1 MKILYMRT
9 LVFLYVLLG
18 AFVFTYA
25 QRLEHYSRT
34 VDIRNGLSQN
44 SVNKIFQDRTGF
56 VWLGTKDGLNRY
68 DGHSFRV
75 YNSEN
80 SDLGRN
86 FITAFFE
93 DTDGNIWIGTD
104 GGVYI
109 YNLLSDSFT
118 SFEDATDKGVVIHDF
133 VTMIGGDK
141 EGNVWISVENQGLFR
156 YKKGEPLRNYFNHSD
171 IANISCFW
179 MEEDTCLLGLY
190 ADNLY
195 YTKSDFTSSLVP
207 YKNVDGVEVFKD
219 DIINSVIKSKH
230 NQLFVASANG
240 LTEIDIATNKSY
252 RILSAYARSLQFKSD
267 GELWIGTETG
277 LYIYNLVHKDIIH
290 ITVPEQDD
298 PYALADNA
306 IYSLFRDKENG
317 MWVGTYF
324 GGANY
329 FPYQWTYFEKFYP
342 REGLQF
348 FGRRIREIC
357 EDHDG
362 TLWIGT
368 EDKGLFNYIPT
379 TGEIKPFR
387 HPAIYNNIHGLCLDG
402 NELWVGT
409 FSGGLNRINLKTKQV
424 KHYSKGVSKK
434 SMPAN
439 DAFSICKTRV
449 GDIWIGTTLGLLKY
463 NRSTDDFTRIPQMS
477 NRFIYD
483 ILEDH
488 NEVLWFATYSNGVYS
503 YNKHTGKWR
512 NYLPNDED
520 TTSLAYNKVI
530 SIYEDSRK
538 NLWFMTLGK
547 GFCRYNPE
555 TDNFTRY
562 DMSKGL
568 PNNVTYAMVEDRR
581 GNLWIT
587 TNNGLVCFDPKMET
601 MHVYTTAN
609 GLLSNQ
615 FNFQSGFCDKSGN
628 IYLGSINGLVRFNPG
643 TFEENPF
650 QPPIVITDFYLF
662 NKRCPVNVEGSPL
675 KESITYADQIELTAD
690 QNTFAFQ
697 VAALSFQAP
706 EINRLMYKLEG
717 FDHEWYM
724 LGRNAMITYSNL
736 PYGHYTLH
744 VRGIDEGGQWRG
756 EGRTLQ
762 IYIRPPF
769 YLSTWAYVFYVIMGL
784 CLLSAAILIV
794 KKKTQQRQNLAME
807 KFEREKERE
816 LYLSKINFFTNVAH
830 EIRTPLTLIK
840 SPLENVLL
848 FKGIPNEV
856 REDLKTMDLNA
867 NRLLE
872 LVNQLLDFRKT
883 ESQGFQLTFMECDVV
898 AILKK
903 ICKRFEPLVRDN
915 HLDFRVEMPD
925 HLIASVD
932 KEGLTKIIS
941 NLMTNGVKYSETYI
955 HIRLYSDEDQM
966 RLEVCNDGPIIPL
979 DKREDIFK
987 PFVQYTSER
996 HRPVSGTGIGLP
1008 LARSLA
1014 ELHGGTLC
1022 MGDSMDENCFKL
1034 QLPIKH
1040 VNTIS
1045 VEQEGLV
1052 ADENELSSEIEGTS
1066 SGESMPTLLVVEDS
1080 PEMQMF
1086 IIKQLAAQYHVLA
1099 ASNGV
1104 EAIKILEKNVVNLVI
1119 SDIMMPEMDG
1129 LELCDYLKGRIDY
1142 SHIPFILLT
1151 AKTTLQAKI
1160 AGMKIGA
1167 DAYIEKPFSVE
1178 YLKACISNLLN
1189 SRDKLRQAFL
1199 HSPFAQTSSV
1209 AMSKADEDFLKQL
1222 KDLVVSHLQDPNF
1235 CLDDMA
1241 SLLNMSRSSLNRKIK
1256 GVLDMTPSEYIR
1268 LERLKKAAQ
1277 MLKDGE
1283 GRVNEICYMVGF
1295 STPSYFAKCFREQFG
1310 VLPKD
1315 FIKEK

>member
-1 MKILYMRT
+1 
-9 LVFLYVLLG
+9 
-18 AFVFTYA
+18 
-25 QRLEHYSRT
+25 
-34 VDIRNGLSQN
+34 
-44 SVNKIFQDRTGF
+44 
-56 VWLGTKDGLNRY
+56 
-68 DGHSFRV
+68 
-75 YNSEN
+75 
-80 SDLGRN
+80 
-86 FITAFFE
+86 
-93 DTDGNIWIGTD
+93 
-104 GGVYI
+104 
-109 YNLLSDSFT
+109 
-118 SFEDATDKGVVIHDF
+118 
-133 VTMIGGDK
+133 
-141 EGNVWISVENQGLFR
+141 
-156 YKKGEPLRNYFNHSD
+156 
-171 IANISCFW
+171 
-179 MEEDTCLLGLY
+179 
-190 ADNLY
+190 
-195 YTKSDFTSSLVP
+195 
-207 YKNVDGVEVFKD
+207 
-219 DIINSVIKSKH
+219 
-230 NQLFVASANG
+230 
-240 LTEIDIATNKSY
+240 
-252 RILSAYARSLQFKSD
+252 
-267 GELWIGTETG
+267 
-277 LYIYNLVHKDIIH
+277 
-290 ITVPEQDD
+290 
-298 PYALADNA
+298 
-306 IYSLFRDKENG
+306 
-317 MWVGTYF
+317 
-324 GGANY
+324 
-329 FPYQWTYFEKFYP
+329 
-342 REGLQF
+342 
-348 FGRRIREIC
+348 
-357 EDHDG
+357 
-362 TLWIGT
+362 
-368 EDKGLFNYIPT
+368 
-379 TGEIKPFR
+379 
-387 HPAIYNNIHGLCLDG
+387 
-402 NELWVGT
+402 
-409 FSGGLNRINLKTKQV
+409 
-424 KHYSKGVSKK
+424 
-434 SMPAN
+434 
-439 DAFSICKTRV
+439 
-449 GDIWIGTTLGLLKY
+449 
-463 NRSTDDFTRIPQMS
+463 
-477 NRFIYD
+477 
-483 ILEDH
+483 
-488 NEVLWFATYSNGVYS
+488 
-503 YNKHTGKWR
+503 
-512 NYLPNDED
+512 
-520 TTSLAYNKVI
+520 
-530 SIYEDSRK
+530 
-538 NLWFMTLGK
+538 
-547 GFCRYNPE
+547 
-555 TDNFTRY
+555 
-562 DMSKGL
+562 
-568 PNNVTYAMVEDRR
+568 
-581 GNLWIT
+581 
-587 TNNGLVCFDPKMET
+587 
-601 MHVYTTAN
+601 
-609 GLLSNQ
+609 
-615 FNFQSGFCDKSGN
+615 
-628 IYLGSINGLVRFNPG
+628 
-643 TFEENPF
+643 
-650 QPPIVITDFYLF
+650 
-662 NKRCPVNVEGSPL
+662 
-675 KESITYADQIELTAD
+675 
-690 QNTFAFQ
+690 
-697 VAALSFQAP
+697 
-706 EINRLMYKLEG
+706 
-717 FDHEWYM
+717 
-724 LGRNAMITYSNL
+724 
-736 PYGHYTLH
+736 
-744 VRGIDEGGQWRG
+744 
-756 EGRTLQ
+756 
-762 IYIRPPF
+762 
-769 YLSTWAYVFYVIMGL
+769 
-784 CLLSAAILIV
+784 
-794 KKKTQQRQNLAME
+794 ME

-955 HIRLYSDEDQM
+955 HIRLYSDEDQI

-1052 ADENELSSEIEGTS
+1052 ADENELSSEVEGTS

-1222 KDLVVSHLQDPNF
+1222 KDLVMSHLQDPNF

-1256 GVLDMTPSEYIR
+1256 GVLDMTPNEYIR